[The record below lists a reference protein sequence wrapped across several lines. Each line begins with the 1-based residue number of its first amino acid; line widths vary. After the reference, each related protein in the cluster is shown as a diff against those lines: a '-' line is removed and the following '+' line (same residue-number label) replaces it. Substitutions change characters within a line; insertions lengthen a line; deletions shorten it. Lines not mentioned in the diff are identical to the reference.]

1 MKLIYSYIICLF
13 SIILVFSCN
22 NTDNKIS
29 NSDPFFKIS
38 LAQWSFNKMII
49 IDGKNPLDFPK
60 EAKNLGFEAVELVSQ
75 LYSEKIKEIGF
86 ENTIDSLAINLL
98 DNNVKCL
105 LIMIDKEGDLAHPEE
120 SLRDK
125 AIENHKRWVDAA
137 ARLGCHSIRVNT
149 NGTTVEDLWLEAAE
163 DGLRKL
169 ATYAASKNINVIV
182 ENHGGFSSQPE
193 KLMQVI
199 NTLNM
204 SNCGTLPDFGNWC
217 IKRAKKTKTCEIKY
231 EDYYKGIELMM
242 PAAMALSAK
251 SYNFDKDGN
260 ETKIDYVKM
269 LQIVKNSGYNGYI
282 GIEYEG
288 EKLSE
293 KDGVI
298 ATRDLLLNAAKKLK

>member
-1 MKLIYSYIICLF
+1 MKLMYSYIICLF

-22 NTDNKIS
+22 NADNKIS

-75 LYSEKIKEIGF
+75 LYSKKIKEIGF
-86 ENTIDSLAINLL
+86 DKTIDSLAINLSE
-98 DNNVKCL
+98 NNVKCL

-120 SLRDK
+120 SVRDK
-125 AIENHKRWVDAA
+125 AVENHKRWVDAA

-149 NGTTVEDLWLEAAE
+149 NGTIIEDLWLDAAE

-169 ATYAASKNINVIV
+169 STYAASKNINVIV

-217 IKRAKKTKTCEIKY
+217 IKRVKKTKICEIKY

-260 ETKIDYVKM
+260 ETTIDYVKM

-298 ATRDLLLNAAKKLK
+298 ATRELLLNTANKLK